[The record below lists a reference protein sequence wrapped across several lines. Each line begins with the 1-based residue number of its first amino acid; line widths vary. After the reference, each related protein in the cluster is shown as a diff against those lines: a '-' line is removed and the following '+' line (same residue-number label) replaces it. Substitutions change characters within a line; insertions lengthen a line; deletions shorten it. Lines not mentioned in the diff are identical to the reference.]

1 MFNRYIPGERSHFT
15 INKVIYKAKRRSR
28 TMKRGNVLIASGSP
42 SISIIVKA
50 LEKLGFDVVG
60 AARGGKEAVE
70 RYMEQKPEIAF
81 IDIALDGDGINGIE
95 VARWIATENPSAVVI
110 MLVEEDFDTP
120 EMIADALKVGAKG
133 YMKKPTSEAEI
144 EKRIGSAL
152 KSDKKWF
159 GIRRRRG

>member
-1 MFNRYIPGERSHFT
+1 
-15 INKVIYKAKRRSR
+15 
-28 TMKRGNVLIASGSP
+28 MKRGNVLIASGSP

-60 AARGGKEAVE
+60 AARGGREAVE
-70 RYMEQKPEIAF
+70 RYMEQKPEITF

-110 MLVEEDFDTP
+110 MLAEEDFDTP

>member
-1 MFNRYIPGERSHFT
+1 MKKG
-15 INKVIYKAKRRSR
+15 KVLVA
-28 TMKRGNVLIASGSP
+28 NGSP
-42 SISIIVKA
+42 SVSMIAKA

-70 RYMEQKPEIAF
+70 RYMELKPDIAF
-81 IDIALDGDGINGIE
+81 IDIAVDGDGINGIE
-95 VARWIATENPSAVVI
+95 VARWIATEDPSAVVI

-159 GIRRRRG
+159 GILRRRR

>member
-1 MFNRYIPGERSHFT
+1 
-15 INKVIYKAKRRSR
+15 
-28 TMKRGNVLIASGSP
+28 MKKGKVLIANGSP
-42 SISIIVKA
+42 SMSMIAMA

-60 AARGGKEAVE
+60 TARSGKEAVE
-70 RYMEQKPEIAF
+70 QYVKLKPDISF

-95 VARWIATENPSAVVI
+95 VARWIATEDSSAVVI
-110 MLVEEDFDTP
+110 MLIEEDFDTP

-152 KSDKKWF
+152 RSDKKWF
-159 GIRRRRG
+159 GIRRRR